1 MNYFFGTIWKYWR
14 AFGEFLGD
22 MVGRFFLMGFYL
34 TIAAPFALITMLT
47 NDYLRVKKDK
57 AGWVE
62 RPDPDTSIEAGYS
75 QGLS

>member
-1 MNYFFGTIWKYWR
+1 MGYFFKTLGRYWK

-22 MVGRFFLMGFYL
+22 MVGRFFLVVFYV
-34 TIAAPFALITMLT
+34 TIAAPFGAIAQFS
-47 NDYLRVKKDK
+47 NDYLRIKKEN

-62 RPDPDTSIEAGYS
+62 RPEPDTSIEAGYS